1 MEKMVGEV
9 KMQIEEENEEKT
21 LEDKV
26 EEKCRLGLW
35 HRVLSNSWW
44 KEVWK

>member
-21 LEDKV
+21 LEDQV
-26 EEKCRLGLW
+26 E
-35 HRVLSNSWW
+35 
-44 KEVWK
+44 KEMGNVVGFVAPHLEQFLV

>member
-26 EEKCRLGLW
+26 EVEEMGNVVGFVAPHSERFL
-35 HRVLSNSWW
+35 V
-44 KEVWK
+44 